1 MTAWA
6 PTWGGAAGSEAVS
19 AHHPTVLKSQPHLTG
34 CVTLSTCLTAQNLR
48 VWPASG
54 NKASPT
60 GLQ

>member
-6 PTWGGAAGSEAVS
+6 PTWGGAVGSEAAS

-48 VWPASG
+48 VLARKWEQGVSD
-54 NKASPT
+54 
-60 GLQ
+60 